1 MLKTHCASLCVHLP
15 AAAPTSRDSPADAAV
30 PPSASVARHRTSTVR
45 EQCQTNAWTR
55 APETLQQTD
64 LLRAAGLLRGY
75 GELFFQLADLLKQL
89 PVLGFLLVQLA
100 LNTKSLFLKLRPKFK
115 RITHNFRNVHFR
127 RTTSESIHFSNQFKL
142 SKLYENNMHKF
153 WTVR

>member
-15 AAAPTSRDSPADAAV
+15 ASAPASRDSPADAAV
-30 PPSASVARHRTSTVR
+30 PPSTSVARHRTSTVR
-45 EQCQTNAWTR
+45 EQCQTNAWTS
-55 APETLQQTD
+55 APETLQQTH

-100 LNTKSLFLKLRPKFK
+100 LNTKSLFLKLRPKK
-115 RITHNFRNVHFR
+115 VQTHYPQQHLQE
-127 RTTSESIHFSNQFKL
+127 RTLQKNYIRKYSFQQSIQIIKI
-142 SKLYENNMHKF
+142 
-153 WTVR
+153 V